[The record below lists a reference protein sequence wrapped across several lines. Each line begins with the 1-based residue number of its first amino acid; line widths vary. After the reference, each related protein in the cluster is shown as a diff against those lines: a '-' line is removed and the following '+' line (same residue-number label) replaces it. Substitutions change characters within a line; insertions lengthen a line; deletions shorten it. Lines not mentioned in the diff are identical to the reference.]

1 VRSLSQLVSAL
12 VLAAASGCATS
23 VGTQTAPPV
32 MQRVQTAIGA
42 VASAP
47 KTAAREERVRVLY
60 EDDWFGGVT
69 LLGVDVAHDRAVV
82 RLEGQAPARL
92 AFDVIDLG
100 TMKRVDRW
108 QATDDHAKDALKG
121 PWFAPI
127 TGSFDG
133 DAKRFAGLLRDLG
146 PWHVRP
152 SIPLPTFA
160 VSTRDDA
167 WVFGAQSTDGNN
179 TDWLYASA
187 QGGAS
192 RRVDGGLVSSY
203 SPVMSPD
210 GMTVAF
216 RGCASS
222 PCDYGLFLSKL
233 DEDRPRRQ
241 SGIVGS
247 SPPVWTA
254 RGDGVLAL
262 GTRGDGRCLFKA
274 TLGNMPPRSLTCVK
288 GLRDV
293 GFAQDPV
300 GRTAAIA
307 GVRGQAGVQSVEVTW
322 VLVEDGTVLGTHTVD
337 RAVGSSVLSDTGLLA
352 LPMQKGAVGVV
363 DLVTGTSAV
372 EQGGWFFGFEGARW
386 RGEELVL
393 LRKVEGKTGFQIVAV
408 DVHSLAGRGKPWL

>member
-1 VRSLSQLVSAL
+1 MRSLSPLVSAI
-12 VLAAASGCATS
+12 VITAASGCATS
-23 VGTQTAPPV
+23 GATPPPPPV
-32 MQRVQTAIGA
+32 MQRVSAAVDQVERPPTAGLD
-42 VASAP
+42 S
-47 KTAAREERVRVLY
+47 ERVKVLY

-69 LLGVDVAHDRAVV
+69 LLGIDVAHGRAVV

-92 AFDVIDLG
+92 AFDVIDLA
-100 TMKRVDRW
+100 TKKRVDRW
-108 QATDDHAKDALKG
+108 QATEDHAKTALKG

-133 DAKRFAGLLRDLG
+133 DAQRFAGLLRGLG

-160 VSTRDDA
+160 VSARDDA
-167 WVFGAQSTDGNN
+167 FVFGAPSTDGNN
-179 TDWLYASA
+179 TDWLYAGEA
-187 QGGAS
+187 GGSS
-192 RRVDGGLVSSY
+192 RRLDGGLVASY

-210 GMTVAF
+210 GTAVAF

-233 DEDRPRRQ
+233 DDERPHRA
-241 SGIVGS
+241 SGIIGS

-254 RGDGVLAL
+254 RGDGVLAV
-262 GTRGDGRCLFKA
+262 GSRGDGRCLFKA
-274 TLGNMPPRSLTCVK
+274 TLGPMPPRTLTCVK

-293 GFAQDPV
+293 GFAQDSV

-322 VLVEDGTVLGTHTVD
+322 VLLEDGTVLGTHTVD
-337 RAVGSSVLSDTGLLA
+337 RAVGSSVLSDSGLLA

-372 EQGGWFFGFEGARW
+372 DQTGWFFGFEGARW
-386 RGEELVL
+386 RGDELIL
-393 LRKVEGKTGFQIVAV
+393 LRKVEGRTGFQIVAV
-408 DVHSLAGRGKPWL
+408 DVHGLAGRSKPWL